1 MLKRKCQ
8 ALSQKLAELGVEAD
22 QHRAVVDT
30 LKVLDADRKCFRL
43 VGGVLVERKVGDTLP
58 ELQETHAGVR
68 SRRALRLAAADSIQ
82 PSLSSHPTAPSLSL
96 SLSHHA
102 DPQCSELVESS
113 ADGERGQAPH
123 DGGASLSRMNPPL
136 PHTRYAL
143 L

>member
-82 PSLSSHPTAPSLSL
+82 PSLSSHPTATSLSL
-96 SLSHHA
+96 SLSHTTQILNA
-102 DPQCSELVESS
+102 VNLLKAQLTESEDKLHTMAV
-113 ADGERGQAPH
+113 RP
-123 DGGASLSRMNPPL
+123 SLE
-136 PHTRYAL
+136 
-143 L
+143 

>member
-82 PSLSSHPTAPSLSL
+82 PSLSSHPTATSSLSL
-96 SLSHHA
+96 SLSHTTQILNA
-102 DPQCSELVESS
+102 VNLLKAQLTESEDKLHTMAV
-113 ADGERGQAPH
+113 RP
-123 DGGASLSRMNPPL
+123 SLE
-136 PHTRYAL
+136 
-143 L
+143 

>member
-82 PSLSSHPTAPSLSL
+82 PSLSSHPTATSSLSL
-96 SLSHHA
+96 SLSSHTTQILNA
-102 DPQCSELVESS
+102 VNLLKAQLTESEDKLHTMAV
-113 ADGERGQAPH
+113 RP
-123 DGGASLSRMNPPL
+123 SLE
-136 PHTRYAL
+136 
-143 L
+143 

>member
-58 ELQETHAGVR
+58 ELQETQVCKVPVCDKDCVVSAW
-68 SRRALRLAAADSIQ
+68 RRFGHNYI
-82 PSLSSHPTAPSLSL
+82 
-96 SLSHHA
+96 SHHNHIGH
-102 DPQCSELVESS
+102 SH
-113 ADGERGQAPH
+113 RG
-123 DGGASLSRMNPPL
+123 S
-136 PHTRYAL
+136 
-143 L
+143 